1 MKNLKSRLLTVLLIL
16 LPPIIF
22 YIFFFGYGSSLV
34 NIDQKKFEHII
45 LQGDAKKITLVTN
58 QNTVEVSLTD
68 EALHKEEYMKD
79 FSHSFINKFEPQYA
93 LKVPSAEIFNVNFRD
108 LQNRMPEGKKIY
120 YDSTEHI
127 NISDNLWNW
136 VSLIFMLLL
145 LSSFFIKPGAGR
157 GGIFG
162 VGQSNA
168 KVFDKNDKVGM
179 KFSDVAGMHEA
190 KEEVKELVD
199 FLRDP
204 IKYTRLG
211 AKIPHGLLLVG
222 RPGTGKTLLAKAI
235 AGEAGVAF
243 FSLAGSDFVEMFVG
257 VGASRVRDLFK
268 KAKEKAPAIIFID
281 ELDAIGRARKKNN
294 FYSNNEEHE
303 NTLNSLLVE
312 MDGFENNSGIIVIG
326 ATNRVEVLDQ
336 ALLRPGRFDRQIAI
350 DNPDVKDRKEILD
363 LYIKKLKIAN
373 DISLDKLAEQ
383 TPGFSGA
390 ELANVCNE
398 AALLAG
404 RHNKENVEFSD
415 FQEAMDRVIGGL
427 EKKNKLISEQEKK
440 IVAYHEAGHTLVSW
454 FLKNAQPF
462 LKVTIVPRG
471 VAALG
476 YAQYLPKEQY
486 IVPKAQLFDSMCV
499 ALGGR
504 ISEEL
509 NFKSQSTGAM
519 NDLQSV
525 TKTAYSIVA
534 YYGMNQNVGLV
545 SFYSE
550 EDSFQKPYSEQT
562 ASMIDEEVRI
572 LIKKV
577 YGKTRHLLIEKR
589 ELLTKLAEELFK
601 KEVLYKDD
609 VEKILGVK
617 CASCAE
623 NNN

>member
-1 MKNLKSRLLTVLLIL
+1 MKNFKNKLFTIFLIL
-16 LPPIIF
+16 LPLIIF
-22 YIFFFGYGSSLV
+22 FVFFWGYGSSLV
-34 NIDQKKFEHII
+34 NIDQKKFEHIV
-45 LQGDAKKITLVTN
+45 LQGDAKKITLITN
-58 QNTVEVSLTD
+58 QNVVEISLND
-68 EALHKEEYMKD
+68 EALHKKEYLDD
-79 FSHSFINKFEPQYA
+79 FSHINFINKFEPQYI
-93 LKVPSAEIFNVNFRD
+93 LKIPSAEIFNINFRD
-108 LQNRMPEGKKIY
+108 LQSRMPKDKKIY
-120 YDSTEHI
+120 YDSAEHL

-145 LSSFFIKPGAGR
+145 LSSFFIKPGSSNR
-157 GGIFG
+157 GIFG

-168 KVFDKNDKVGM
+168 KVFDKNNNVGI
-179 KFSDVAGMHEA
+179 KFSDVAGLHEA

-204 IKYTRLG
+204 IKYISLG

-294 FYSNNEEHE
+294 YYGTNEEHE

-326 ATNRVEVLDQ
+326 ATNRVEILDQ

-350 DNPDVKDRKEILD
+350 DNPDIKDRKEILE
-363 LYIKKLKIAN
+363 LYIKKLKVAE

-390 ELANVCNE
+390 ELANICNE

-404 RHNKENVEFSD
+404 RHNKKEVEFCD
-415 FQEAMDRVIGGL
+415 FQEAMDRIIGGL
-427 EKKNKLISEQEKK
+427 EKKNKLISLEEKK

-454 FLKNAQPF
+454 FLKYAQPF

-486 IVPKAQLFDSMCV
+486 IIPKNQLFDSMCV

-509 NFKSQSTGAM
+509 TFNSQSTGAM

-525 TKTAYSIVA
+525 TQTAYNIVA
-534 YYGMNQNVGLV
+534 NYGMNQNIGLV

-550 EDSFQKPYSEQT
+550 QDSFQKPYSEHT
-562 ASMIDEEVRI
+562 ASMIDEEVRLLVKKAYRKARHI
-572 LIKKV
+572 LTERK
-577 YGKTRHLLIEKR
+577 
-589 ELLTKLAEELFK
+589 ELLVKLAEELFK
-601 KEVLYKDD
+601 KEVLYKED
-609 VEKILGVK
+609 VERIIGVK
-617 CASCAE
+617 SANSVD
-623 NNN
+623 

>member
-1 MKNLKSRLLTVLLIL
+1 MKSFKNRILIVLLIL
-16 LPPIIF
+16 FSPIIF
-22 YIFFFGYGSSLV
+22 YVFFLRYGNSLV

-68 EALHKEEYMKD
+68 EAFRKEEYLKD
-79 FSHSFINKFEPQYA
+79 FSHTNFINKSEPQYA
-93 LKVPSAEIFNVNFRD
+93 LKVPSAEIFNINFRD
-108 LQNRMPEGKKIY
+108 LQNMMPEGKKIY

-145 LSSFFIKPGAGR
+145 LSSFFIKPGAGGR
-157 GGIFG
+157 GILG

-168 KVFDKNDKVGM
+168 KIFDKNNKIGM
-179 KFSDVAGMHEA
+179 KFSDVAGLHEA

-268 KAKEKAPAIIFID
+268 KAKEKSPAIIFID
-281 ELDAIGRARKKNN
+281 ELDAIGRTRKKNN
-294 FYSNNEEHE
+294 YYGTNEEHE

-312 MDGFENNSGIIVIG
+312 MDGFENNTGIIIIG

-336 ALLRPGRFDRQIAI
+336 ALLRPGRFDRQVSI
-350 DNPDVKDRKEILD
+350 DNPDIKDRREILD
-363 LYIKKLKIAN
+363 LYIKKIEIAE

-404 RHNKENVEFSD
+404 RHNKTKVEFVD

-427 EKKNKLISEQEKK
+427 EKKNKIISEKEKK

-462 LKVTIVPRG
+462 LKVTIIPRG
-471 VAALG
+471 IAALG

-486 IVPKAQLFDSMCV
+486 IIPKIQLFEDMCV
-499 ALGGR
+499 SLGGR

-519 NDLQSV
+519 SDLKSV
-525 TKTAYSIVA
+525 TQTAYSIVA
-534 YYGMNQNVGLV
+534 HYGMNKNVGLV
-545 SFYSE
+545 SFYSDE
-550 EDSFQKPYSEQT
+550 ESFQKPYSEQT
-562 ASMIDEEVRI
+562 ASIIDGEVRL
-572 LIKKV
+572 LIKKAYTQARNILV
-577 YGKTRHLLIEKR
+577 AKR
-589 ELLTKLAEELFK
+589 DLLTKLAEELFK
-601 KEVLYKDD
+601 KEVLFKDD
-609 VEKILGVK
+609 VEMILGVK
-617 CASCAE
+617 CANSLE
-623 NNN
+623 

>member
-1 MKNLKSRLLTVLLIL
+1 MKNFKSRLLTVFIISLPVLLIL
-16 LPPIIF
+16 YLF
-22 YIFFFGYGSSLV
+22 VFDYNSALV
-34 NIDQKKFEHII
+34 NIDQKKFENIV
-45 LQGDAKKITLVTN
+45 LNGDAKKIILVTN
-58 QNTVEVSLTD
+58 KNVVEVSLTD
-68 EALHKEEYMKD
+68 EALRKKEYLDAFPHVK
-79 FSHSFINKFEPQYA
+79 FINKNEPQFS
-93 LKVPSAEIFNVNFRD
+93 LRIPSAEIFNLNFRD
-108 LQNRMPEGKKIY
+108 LQSLMPAGKKVY
-120 YDSTEHI
+120 YDSIERMS
-127 NISDNLWNW
+127 ISDNIWNW
-136 VSLIFMLLL
+136 VSFIFLLL
-145 LSSFFIKPGAGR
+145 LFSSFFIKPGSGGR
-157 GGIFG
+157 GFFG

-168 KVFDKNDKVGM
+168 KVFDKDHEVGV
-179 KFSDVAGMHEA
+179 KFSDVAGLHEA
-190 KEEVKELVD
+190 KEEVQELVD

-204 IKYTRLG
+204 EKYTRLG

-294 FYSNNEEHE
+294 LYGNNEEHE

-326 ATNRVEVLDQ
+326 ATNRVEILDQ
-336 ALLRPGRFDRQIAI
+336 ALLRPGRFDRQISI
-350 DNPDVKDRKEILD
+350 DNPDIKDRKEILD
-363 LYIKKLKIAN
+363 LYVKKLKVAG
-373 DISLDKLAEQ
+373 DISVDKLAEQ

-404 RHNKENVEFSD
+404 RHNKPEVEFID

-427 EKKNKLISEQEKK
+427 EKKNKLISAQEKK

-454 FLKNAQPF
+454 FLKNAHPL

-471 VAALG
+471 IAALG
-476 YAQYLPKEQY
+476 YAQYLPKEQFV
-486 IVPKAQLFDSMCV
+486 IPREQLFDSICV

-509 NFKSQSTGAM
+509 NFRTQSTGAM
-519 NDLQSV
+519 NDLQNV
-525 TKTAYSIVA
+525 TQIAYEIVT
-534 YYGMNQNVGLV
+534 YYGMNNKVGLV

-550 EDSFQKPYSEQT
+550 QESFQKPYSEET

-572 LIKKV
+572 LIKKA
-577 YGKTRHLLIEKR
+577 YAKARHILIDKKD
-589 ELLTKLAEELFK
+589 LLTKLAEELLK
-601 KEVLYKDD
+601 KEVLFKDE
-609 VEKILGVK
+609 VEQILGVK
-617 CASCAE
+617 CASVLA
-623 NNN
+623 